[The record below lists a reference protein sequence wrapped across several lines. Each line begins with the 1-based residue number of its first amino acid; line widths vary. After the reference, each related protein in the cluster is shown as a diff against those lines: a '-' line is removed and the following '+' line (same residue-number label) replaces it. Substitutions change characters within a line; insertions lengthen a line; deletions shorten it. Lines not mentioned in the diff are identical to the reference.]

1 MRSCSAPAFCL
12 RVSNTCSRSL
22 QALQL
27 ADIPRPGQLTK
38 PLTILLTG
46 FGTSRFEGGNR
57 PRDYWE
63 PWREK
68 MARSKGPEE
77 GSIVEDFPRIE
88 TFRDYCGKKRDFEV
102 FLNTTDGGHFLRAR
116 EMRDSSG
123 GYEFAA
129 HHPAS
134 PFVALGRLRQ
144 RIAEGLSTRYLVE
157 EEGVRRLGHDR
168 AVGHIGYG
176 CVVIDGEELPFDE
189 FASMVQTYEG
199 WAFEIRIV
207 DPFDTL

>member
-1 MRSCSAPAFCL
+1 
-12 RVSNTCSRSL
+12 
-22 QALQL
+22 
-27 ADIPRPGQLTK
+27 
-38 PLTILLTG
+38 
-46 FGTSRFEGGNR
+46 
-57 PRDYWE
+57 
-63 PWREK
+63 

-116 EMRDSSG
+116 EMRDSPG

-144 RIAEGLSTRYLVE
+144 RIAEGLSSRYLVE

-168 AVGHIGYG
+168 AVGHIGHT
-176 CVVIDGEELPFDE
+176 CVVIDGEEIPFDE
-189 FASMVQTYEG
+189 FVSMVKTYEG
-199 WAFEIRIV
+199 WAFEIPGCRACPTPCRELREPPV
-207 DPFDTL
+207 PGQSGPEVSSRFA